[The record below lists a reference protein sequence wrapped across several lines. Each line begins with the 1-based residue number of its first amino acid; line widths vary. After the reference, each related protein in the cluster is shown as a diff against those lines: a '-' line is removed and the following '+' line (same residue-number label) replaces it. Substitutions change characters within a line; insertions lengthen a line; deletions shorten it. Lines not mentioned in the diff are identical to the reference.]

1 MSRSI
6 FGSVILLLALTLVG
20 ASCHKVEVEEPPIQG
35 APVFAVDAQLGNE
48 SIVLA
53 AGENG
58 CTLTTGSD
66 IWNGVQRFKGTL
78 SNGNDEVTVKIL
90 DGKLDMPSSVFQS
103 GLSGDLTYFLNDQ
116 LTLAEFSLEDFPNAD
131 YIQEIK
137 WFVNGI
143 QMGVNQLEFSEPGN
157 YDVCAAVTFTD
168 GSQAS
173 VCNEMIIGYE
183 KSVLALVRHYVDQ
196 QGFVHAWVDSDIVD
210 VADVKWLIDG
220 VEVSNDE
227 TLVRHL
233 TSQIHTLSAE
243 ITFTNGAKRIRNVL
257 ADGAAEGNFLDDFS
271 IFESVYKMVEKDF
284 NITLEVKH
292 NGGIYSTELE
302 NNQSATFHISGV
314 KYFGLDGNGKK
325 IYIVTAQVNCLMSN
339 ATGNQLPFD
348 GTISFGI
355 PGE

>member
-1 MSRSI
+1 MSKGI
-6 FGSVILLLALTLVG
+6 FGSLVILLAMSIVC

-35 APVFAVDAQLGNE
+35 APVFAVDAQFGNE

-66 IWNGVQRFKGTL
+66 IWNGVQRFRGTL
-78 SNGNDEVTVKIL
+78 SNSNDELTLKIL
-90 DGKLDMPSSVFQS
+90 DGKLDMPSSQFQS

-116 LTLAEFSLEDFPNAD
+116 STMAEFSLEDFPNAD

-143 QMGVNQLEFSEPGN
+143 QHGINQLEFTEPGV
-157 YDVCAAVTFTD
+157 YDVCAAVTFAD

-196 QGFVHAWVDSDIVD
+196 QGYVHAWVDSDVED
-210 VADVKWLIDG
+210 VAAVKWRIDG
-220 VEVSNDE
+220 VEVSNNE
-227 TLVRHL
+227 TLQRHL

-243 ITFTNGAKRIRNVL
+243 ITFANGAKRIRNVL
-257 ADGAAEGNFLDDFS
+257 ADGSAEGNFLDDFT

-292 NGGIYSTELE
+292 NGVIYSSEFE
-302 NNQSATFHISGV
+302 NNQSATFHITGV
-314 KYFGLDGNGKK
+314 KYFGMDGNGKK
-325 IYIVTAQVNCLMSN
+325 IYTVTAQVNCIMSN
-339 ATGNQLPFD
+339 LSGNQLPFE
-348 GTISFGI
+348 GTVSFGI